1 MSQLNQTYENYLQQP
16 EALSFTEMSTIYQE
30 ILKNADMNDNDFI
43 GIWED
48 LMGAAIRYT
57 VIRAEWPQ
65 FSREQKLAKDF
76 ERTNIHN
83 TIIDHFILLE
93 RIFQLNH
100 WNSHSW
106 TSRLFLQE
114 EPEQRTRNDV
124 NDHRQRIG
132 DFANYLVFVSAVNGR

>member
-1 MSQLNQTYENYLQQP
+1 MSQLNQTYENYLQQQ

-30 ILKNADMNDNDFI
+30 ILKNADMNDKDFI
-43 GIWED
+43 EIWEE

-57 VIRAEWPQ
+57 VIRAEWHQ
-65 FSREQKLAKDF
+65 FSREQKLEKDP

-83 TIIDHFILLE
+83 TIIDQFILLE

-100 WNSHSW
+100 WDSHSW

-114 EPEQRTRNDV
+114 EQEKRTRSDV

>member
-1 MSQLNQTYENYLQQP
+1 MSQLIQTYENYLQQP
-16 EALSFTEMSTIYQE
+16 EALSFTEMTTIYQE
-30 ILKNADMNDNDFI
+30 ILKNADMNDKDFI
-43 GIWED
+43 EIWEE

-65 FSREQKLAKDF
+65 FSREQKLAKDS

-100 WNSHSW
+100 WDSHSW

-114 EPEQRTRNDV
+114 EQEQRTRSDV

>member
-1 MSQLNQTYENYLQQP
+1 MSRLNQTYENYLQQP
-16 EALSFTEMSTIYQE
+16 DTLSFTEMTTIHQE
-30 ILKNADMNDNDFI
+30 ILKNADVNNNDFI
-43 GIWED
+43 EIWEA
-48 LMGAAIRYT
+48 LLRAAVRYT

-65 FSREQKLAKDF
+65 FSKQQKLEKDP

-100 WNSHSW
+100 WDSHSW

-114 EPEQRTRNDV
+114 ERKQRARIDV
-124 NDHRQRIG
+124 SDQRQRIG
-132 DFANYLVFVSAVNGR
+132 DFSNYLVFVSAINGR

>member
-16 EALSFTEMSTIYQE
+16 EALSFTEMTTIYQE

-65 FSREQKLAKDF
+65 FSREQKLEKDS

-100 WNSHSW
+100 WDSHSW

>member
-30 ILKNADMNDNDFI
+30 ILKNADMNDKDFI
-43 GIWED
+43 EIWEE

-57 VIRAEWPQ
+57 VIRAEWHQ
-65 FSREQKLAKDF
+65 FSREQKLEKDP

-83 TIIDHFILLE
+83 TIIDQFILLE

-100 WNSHSW
+100 WDSHSW

-114 EPEQRTRNDV
+114 EQEKRTRSDV

>member
-1 MSQLNQTYENYLQQP
+1 M
-16 EALSFTEMSTIYQE
+16 
-30 ILKNADMNDNDFI
+30 D
-43 GIWED
+43 
-48 LMGAAIRYT
+48 AAIRYT

-65 FSREQKLAKDF
+65 FSREQKLAKDS

-100 WNSHSW
+100 WDSHSW

-114 EPEQRTRNDV
+114 EQEQRTRSDV

>member
-1 MSQLNQTYENYLQQP
+1 MSRLNQTYENYLQQP
-16 EALSFTEMSTIYQE
+16 DTLSFTEMTTIHQE
-30 ILKNADMNDNDFI
+30 ILKNADVNNNDFI
-43 GIWED
+43 EIWEA
-48 LMGAAIRYT
+48 LLRAAVRYT

-65 FSREQKLAKDF
+65 FSKQQKLEKDP

-100 WNSHSW
+100 WDSHSW

-114 EPEQRTRNDV
+114 ERKQRARIDV
-124 NDHRQRIG
+124 SDHRQRIG
-132 DFANYLVFVSAVNGR
+132 DFSNYLVFVSAINGR

>member
-30 ILKNADMNDNDFI
+30 ILKNADMNDKDFI
-43 GIWED
+43 EIWEE
-48 LMGAAIRYT
+48 LMGAAISYT
-57 VIRAEWPQ
+57 VIRAEWHQ
-65 FSREQKLAKDF
+65 FSREQKLEKDP

-83 TIIDHFILLE
+83 TIIDQFILLE

-100 WNSHSW
+100 WDSHSW

-114 EPEQRTRNDV
+114 EQEKRTRSDV

>member
-16 EALSFTEMSTIYQE
+16 EALSFTEMTTIYQE
-30 ILKNADMNDNDFI
+30 ILNNADMNDNDFI
-43 GIWED
+43 GIWEE

-65 FSREQKLAKDF
+65 FSREQKLEKGS

>member
-16 EALSFTEMSTIYQE
+16 EALSFTEMTTIYQE

-48 LMGAAIRYT
+48 MMGAAIRYT

-65 FSREQKLAKDF
+65 FSREQKLAKDS
-76 ERTNIHN
+76 ERMNIHN

-100 WNSHSW
+100 WDSHSW
-106 TSRLFLQE
+106 TSHLFLQE
-114 EPEQRTRNDV
+114 EQEQRTRSDV

>member
-30 ILKNADMNDNDFI
+30 ILKNADMNDKDFI
-43 GIWED
+43 EIWEE

-57 VIRAEWPQ
+57 VIRAEWHQ
-65 FSREQKLAKDF
+65 FSREQKLEKDP

-83 TIIDHFILLE
+83 TIIDHLILLE
-93 RIFQLNH
+93 RIFRLNH
-100 WNSHSW
+100 WDSHSW
-106 TSRLFLQE
+106 TSHLFLQE
-114 EPEQRTRNDV
+114 EQEQRTRSAV